1 MKHRIHS
8 YQQLEHSDCGITCIR
23 IIARYYGK
31 KIDPAYLRSL
41 CDANRLGI
49 SIRDLTDALNEIG
62 FDSYTVKV
70 SPERL
75 DDMPL
80 PSILYWNQSHF
91 IVLYKVRKD
100 TFFVADPSRGKMKL
114 SRKNFLQ
121 MWKGDTETGIC
132 ILLEP
137 RPEFL
142 DTQFPKPK
150 TKHSLLGLLKDAVK
164 INRNSFAI
172 SIFFSLLVLIADIVI
187 PFLFIR
193 WRVL

>member
-1 MKHRIHS
+1 MRHRIHS

-31 KIDPAYLRSL
+31 KIDPSYLRSL

-91 IVLYKVRKD
+91 IVLYKIRKD

-121 MWKGDTETGIC
+121 MWKVT
-132 ILLEP
+132 P
-137 RPEFL
+137 KQASAYFL
-142 DTQFPKPK
+142 NPDLNFSIHSSQNPK
-150 TKHSLLGLLKDAVK
+150 
-164 INRNSFAI
+164 R
-172 SIFFSLLVLIADIVI
+172 SIVYWDY
-187 PFLFIR
+187 
-193 WRVL
+193 